1 MTKAFWSQH
10 TARNSLAQS
19 GTIRL
24 KRRSS
29 AGWRRATVESVF
41 QIDPRE
47 WRLLA
52 RIDERFRCCYERHY
66 LRLRRGP
73 MKRVPLQALPPFQRT
88 PASDRRP
95 CGVRLLFE
103 AVRQVRNQRKRTQ
116 AYDQRYPMPVAAMAG
131 A

>member
-1 MTKAFWSQH
+1 M
-10 TARNSLAQS
+10 
-19 GTIRL
+19 
-24 KRRSS
+24 
-29 AGWRRATVESVF
+29 
-41 QIDPRE
+41 
-47 WRLLA
+47 LA

-88 PASDRRP
+88 PASDRRS

-116 AYDQRYPMPVAAMAG
+116 AYDQRYPMPVAAIARS
-131 A
+131 